1 MGEIMAVAKYKNVK
15 PSETFTG
22 ADRIPPFLPIN
33 WVDWESDEHVQD
45 MSESMEGVFF
55 RILRVLW
62 KYDTFLLDH
71 NRLAERI
78 RADRRN
84 VKAFLEQWGHLFV
97 CSKCG
102 GTPLRGCGKLG
113 VVVSQVCP
121 HCAPSVSQVCSDSA
135 PSVSQVCSD
144 SAPSVSQVCSDSAP
158 SSLRVCSCSAPT
170 LFHEKLKNYKNDV
183 KSGLPLG
190 TTEPLPNLTEPE
202 PNLNLTISSESGE
215 GVEPSESTPTEE
227 EDDDLV

>member
-1 MGEIMAVAKYKNVK
+1 MGEVMAVAKYKNVK

-113 VVVSQVCP
+113 VVVSQACP
-121 HCAPSVSQVCSDSA
+121 HC
-135 PSVSQVCSD
+135 
-144 SAPSVSQVCSDSAP
+144 APSVSQVCSDSAP